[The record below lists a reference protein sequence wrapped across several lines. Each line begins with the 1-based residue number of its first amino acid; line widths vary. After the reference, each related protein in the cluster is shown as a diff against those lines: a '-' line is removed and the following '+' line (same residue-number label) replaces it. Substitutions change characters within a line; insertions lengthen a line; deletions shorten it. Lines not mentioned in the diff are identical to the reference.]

1 MLAGLQDTWRPLR
14 AQLWQQRVL
23 LAFSEHGLHG
33 VVLQRGLPLGES
45 WQVQIP
51 PQALLAGRP
60 VLVEVLGDFVGDLL
74 LDRGLI
80 SLPVSVA
87 LPAAAAHWRVVEW
100 PLSEWPDDPIEAL
113 RTIQPDLGL
122 PFGWPQISLDA
133 QPLPG
138 QPLRSLLVAAERSLV
153 EAWIEV
159 FATAGLSLDRLVP
172 SQVCVRQAL
181 LASLEACDPD
191 QGVVLLQPEG
201 TACRLLLW
209 RQGVPLFERVLA
221 PGGAGLIAAVQRCL
235 AFYRQQEPAL
245 RFGQLW
251 LSEPLPQANDLAAA
265 LDLPL
270 EQLASAPYDSLVLL
284 GLAQAP

>member
-1 MLAGLQDTWRPLR
+1 M
-14 AQLWQQRVL
+14 
-23 LAFSEHGLHG
+23 
-33 VVLQRGLPLGES
+33 
-45 WQVQIP
+45 
-51 PQALLAGRP
+51 
-60 VLVEVLGDFVGDLL
+60 
-74 LDRGLI
+74 
-80 SLPVSVA
+80 
-87 LPAAAAHWRVVEW
+87 
-100 PLSEWPDDPIEAL
+100 
-113 RTIQPDLGL
+113 
-122 PFGWPQISLDA
+122 
-133 QPLPG
+133 
-138 QPLRSLLVAAERSLV
+138 AAERSLV

-201 TACRLLLW
+201 AACRLQLW